1 MSVGV
6 LRGIWFAIGIGLCLV
21 FLYGCLMPNPPSEP
35 GIPHFDK
42 IEHGGAFLVMG
53 AWFAMLFPRRPS
65 VLLLTLSLYA
75 AFTEVLQWAIG
86 YRDGDPL
93 DWVAD
98 TAGLTLGLVLV
109 HLVALDWLSKLESR
123 VATARN

>member
-1 MSVGV
+1 
-6 LRGIWFAIGIGLCLV
+6 
-21 FLYGCLMPNPPSEP
+21 MPSPPSEP

-53 AWFAMLFPRRPS
+53 AWFAMLFPKRPGM
-65 VLLLTLSLYA
+65 LLLALSLYA
-75 AFTEVLQWAIG
+75 ALTEVLQSMTG

-109 HLVALDWLSKLESR
+109 HLVALDWLAKLESR
-123 VATARN
+123 VATTRN